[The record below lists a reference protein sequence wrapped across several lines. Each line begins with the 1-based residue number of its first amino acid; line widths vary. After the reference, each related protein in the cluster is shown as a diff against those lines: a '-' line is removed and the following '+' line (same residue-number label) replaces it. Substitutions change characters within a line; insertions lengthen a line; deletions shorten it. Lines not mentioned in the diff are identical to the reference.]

1 MDGQNINTNFNSNK
15 YLSATREFFES
26 NSLVAKFA
34 FLLLALFIF
43 IIVLNIS
50 INIIAYMMISP
61 NNVKLINGMVSA
73 KELMVIPQEPSANGS
88 KPINRSVNES
98 EGIEFTWSCWIYI
111 DDLTYNSGKYRCIFY
126 KGNDF
131 KNDPVNA
138 DTLGL
143 NFPNN
148 APGLYLAP
156 NTNRLHV
163 FMNTFDVI
171 NEEIHI
177 DNIPI
182 NKWVNVIIRCQNTTL
197 DIYINGNVTKSH
209 ELHGVPKQNYGNV
222 NVGMNGGF
230 SGYISDLWYYNHAL
244 SISEILNLQKV
255 GPNLKLVSNS
265 GSSNINMNKTDYL
278 SLRWFFN
285 K

>member
-26 NSLVAKFA
+26 NSLVAKFS

-50 INIIAYMMISP
+50 INIIAYMMTSP

-126 KGNDF
+126 KGNEF
-131 KNDPVNA
+131 KNDPNNKG
-138 DTLGL
+138 TLGL

-244 SISEILNLQKV
+244 TISEILNLQNV